1 MRKFKRLLA
10 AVLTAALAASLA
22 VLPAGAAGSFSDIGD
37 QTTAVNADILRL
49 MGVVSGVGNNQF
61 NPGGTLTRAQF
72 CTMAVKFLQRDTE
85 ARQYATR
92 TIFSD
97 VPSTHWA
104 RQYVNLAA
112 SIPVT
117 EGSGESAK
125 TVYLVAGVGDGTFK
139 PDQEVSMAEAVT
151 ILLRALGYSSKQAGA
166 VWPQGYLDLA
176 ASIGLTDDID
186 AGPHG
191 SITRAQAAQLFVN
204 ALSCKKADGTA
215 YYKSLGTV
223 APDKAIVLAVNVA
236 TDDGSVRGAVRTTNS
251 EASEAYLPASG
262 SGNVPA
268 LQGKRGDLVL
278 NDREEIVAFV
288 PDDSTAITVT
298 LSGDAQAAYLKA
310 SGGRQ
315 YTVSSDTKVYSS
327 ASSAGEDYLKAYTSL
342 TSGTQVT
349 MYSEKGKIVAI
360 YSASGGTTADSDAV
374 VVMGTPTAATF
385 HQLTGGATNF
395 SITKNRQRISMSQ
408 IKPYD
413 VVTYDAINNTLV
425 VSDLRLT
432 AVYKDPAPNPK
443 TPTSLKVANT
453 PMEVLSSAWD
463 TIGDVRT
470 GENVCLLLTA
480 DGKVAGI
487 VKAGGQAR
495 STAIGFMEGGTL
507 KMFLPNG
514 GTKTLEG
521 EVSNASNVENQLVSI
536 SASRDGF
543 YASRMT
549 GSRAPG
555 DFNVS
560 GMTLGSYT
568 VSAGVRIYEQVRGGA
583 MVEVNRGD
591 LVMTSI
597 SAGQIVGCHQNSSG
611 MVDYIILNDVTG
623 DAYEYGM
630 MVSTTTSETTGGD
643 LITND
648 DGTPKLDSNGNKQ
661 YTPVVTS
668 HSTIWKLVRGGGAD
682 IEFTSSA
689 GYSGRSGDMVGVVP
703 GKPMSDQATGSTI
716 KAIVQLTEIK
726 NVKPSDFFE
735 SEGAPHVTV
744 GGRTYRVAGDVEC
757 CHEQGSTRFD
767 LYWLTGTGAERLTAI
782 KAYSDDLTIYV
793 DPVGNQVRVIKG
805 N

>member
-117 EGSGESAK
+117 EGSGESDK

-432 AVYKDPAPNPK
+432 AVYKDPTPNPK

-495 STAIGFMEGGTL
+495 STAIGFMEGRTL

-514 GTKTLEG
+514 DTKTLEG

-630 MVSTTTSETTGGD
+630 MVATSETTSDKDESGNN
-643 LITND
+643 ITR
-648 DGTPKLDSNGNKQ
+648 T
-661 YTPVVTS
+661 V
-668 HSTIWKLVRGGGAD
+668 WKLTQNGDGITFA
-682 IEFTSSA
+682 SSV

-703 GKPMSDQATGSTI
+703 GVPMSDQESGKTI

>member
-117 EGSGESAK
+117 EGSGESDK

-432 AVYKDPAPNPK
+432 AVYKDPTPNPK

-495 STAIGFMEGGTL
+495 STAIGFMEGRTL

-514 GTKTLEG
+514 DTKTLEG

-630 MVSTTTSETTGGD
+630 MVATSETTSDKDESGNN
-643 LITND
+643 ITR
-648 DGTPKLDSNGNKQ
+648 T
-661 YTPVVTS
+661 V
-668 HSTIWKLVRGGGAD
+668 WKLTQNGDGITFVP
-682 IEFTSSA
+682 SV
-689 GYSGRSGDMVGVVP
+689 GYSGRNGDMVGVVP
-703 GKPMSDQATGSTI
+703 GVPMSNQESGKTI

-744 GGRTYRVAGDVEC
+744 GGRTYRIAGDVEC
-757 CHEQGSTRFD
+757 CHDQGSTRYE
-767 LYWLTGTGAERLTAI
+767 LNWLSQSDSLGQRLTAI